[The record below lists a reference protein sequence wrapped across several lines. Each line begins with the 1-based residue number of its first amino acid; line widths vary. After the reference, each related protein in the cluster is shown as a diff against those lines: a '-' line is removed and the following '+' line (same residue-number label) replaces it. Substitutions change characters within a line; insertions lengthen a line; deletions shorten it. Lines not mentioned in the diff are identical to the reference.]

1 MTLILAIIPV
11 LLLIILMAFFK
22 MPGDKS
28 SIISLIVTMLIAIFG
43 FAFSVD
49 NLFYSFLY
57 GALKAVSPI
66 LIIILM
72 AIFSYNVLL
81 KTEKME
87 IIKQQFA
94 SISTDKSIQVLLL
107 TWGFGGLLE
116 AMAGFGTA
124 VAIPAA
130 ILISLGFKPIFSAT
144 VSLIANSVATAFGAI
159 GTPVLVLA
167 KETNLDVL
175 HLSTNVVLQLS
186 VLMFLIPL
194 VLLFL
199 TDSKLK
205 SLPKNIFL
213 ALLVGGVSL
222 VSQYL
227 AAKYMGAESPA
238 IIGSILSI
246 IVIVLYGKLTASKEE
261 KARKSHLKTKDILN
275 AWSIYLLIL
284 FLIIL
289 TSPLFPELRHTLE
302 NNWITR
308 ISLPIN
314 ASTVNYTI
322 SWLTHAGVLLFIGT
336 FIGGL
341 IQGAK
346 VKDLFIVLWNTVKQL
361 KKTFIT
367 VICLV
372 GLSTIMDSAGMI
384 AVIATATLSGINPAD
399 IASIEVLKD
408 AASAAIYGSRGSNG
422 VVIVTTQK
430 GKTGKPKV
438 SFNASVGFQTLEK
451 KIDLLSATEWMEF
464 RTRWNDAYYLS
475 EAQKKGITNAS
486 IRDDNAT
493 RLANVGVK
501 AGTDNAYL
509 YILDDR
515 WFNYLSQDMRDSH
528 TYTPTS
534 ESLSLLDWQDEV
546 YRTAIVQDY
555 SLNVSGATDNVSYL
569 FSGGYMNQEGLATG
583 TGYKRFSFRANVESK
598 INKYL
603 SIGNR
608 FLIPARTRFL

>member
-11 LLLIILMAFFK
+11 LLLIVLMAFFK

-28 SIISLIVTMLIAIFG
+28 SVISLVVTMIIAIFG
-43 FAFSVD
+43 FAFSLD
-49 NLFYSFLY
+49 NLFYSFIY

-81 KTEKME
+81 RTEKME

-175 HLSTNVVLQLS
+175 TLSTNVVLQLS

-199 TDSKLK
+199 TDPKLK
-205 SLPKNIFL
+205 SLPKNLFL

-227 AAKYMGAESPA
+227 AARYMGAESPA

-261 KARKSHLKTKDILN
+261 KARKSSLKAKDILN

-289 TSPLFPELRHTLE
+289 TSPLFPGLRSTLE

-322 SWLTHAGVLLFIGT
+322 SWLTHAGVLLFVGT

-346 VKDLFIVLWNTVKQL
+346 VKDLFVVLWDTVKQL
-361 KKTFIT
+361 KKTFVT

-372 GLSTIMDSAGMI
+372 GLSTIMDTSGMI
-384 AVIATATLSGINPAD
+384 AVIATA
-399 IASIEVLKD
+399 
-408 AASAAIYGSRGSNG
+408 
-422 VVIVTTQK
+422 
-430 GKTGKPKV
+430 
-438 SFNASVGFQTLEK
+438 
-451 KIDLLSATEWMEF
+451 
-464 RTRWNDAYYLS
+464 
-475 EAQKKGITNAS
+475 
-486 IRDDNAT
+486 
-493 RLANVGVK
+493 
-501 AGTDNAYL
+501 
-509 YILDDR
+509 
-515 WFNYLSQDMRDSH
+515 
-528 TYTPTS
+528 
-534 ESLSLLDWQDEV
+534 
-546 YRTAIVQDY
+546 
-555 SLNVSGATDNVSYL
+555 
-569 FSGGYMNQEGLATG
+569 LATG
-583 TGYKRFSFRANVESK
+583 SLYPLFAPVIGCLGTFITGSDTSSNILFGKLQASVAGQIHVSPDWLSAANTVGATGGKIISPQSIAIATSAGNQQGKEGEILKAAIPYALAYVIITGIIVFIFS
-598 INKYL
+598 
-603 SIGNR
+603 
-608 FLIPARTRFL
+608 

>member
-11 LLLIILMAFFK
+11 LLLIVLMAFFK
-22 MPGDKS
+22 MSGDKS
-28 SIISLIVTMLIAIFG
+28 SIISLIVTMLIALFG

-175 HLSTNVVLQLS
+175 QLSTNVVLQLS

-199 TDSKLK
+199 TNPKLK
-205 SLPKNIFL
+205 ALPKNIFL

-222 VSQYL
+222 VGQYL
-227 AAKYMGAESPA
+227 AARYMGAESPA

-261 KARKSHLKTKDILN
+261 KARKSTLKTKDILN

-289 TSPLFPELRHTLE
+289 TSPLFPSLRSTLE
-302 NNWITR
+302 NNWVTR
-308 ISLPIN
+308 ISLPVN
-314 ASTVNYTI
+314 A
-322 SWLTHAGVLLFIGT
+322 T
-336 FIGGL
+336 FIGWL

-346 VKDLFIVLWNTVKQL
+346 VKELFIVLWNTVKQL

-372 GLSTIMDSAGMI
+372 GLSTIMDTSGMI
-384 AVIATATLSGINPAD
+384 AVIATALATATGSLYPLFAPVIGCLGTFITGSDTSSNILFGKLQ
-399 IASIEVLKD
+399 ASVAGQIHVSPDWL
-408 AASAAIYGSRGSNG
+408 SAANTVGATGGKIISPQSIAIATSAGNQQGKEGEILKAAIPYALAY
-422 VVIVTTQK
+422 VVI
-430 GKTGKPKV
+430 TGIIV
-438 SFNASVGFQTLEK
+438 
-451 KIDLLSATEWMEF
+451 
-464 RTRWNDAYYLS
+464 
-475 EAQKKGITNAS
+475 
-486 IRDDNAT
+486 
-493 RLANVGVK
+493 
-501 AGTDNAYL
+501 
-509 YILDDR
+509 YI
-515 WFNYLSQDMRDSH
+515 
-528 TYTPTS
+528 
-534 ESLSLLDWQDEV
+534 
-546 YRTAIVQDY
+546 
-555 SLNVSGATDNVSYL
+555 
-569 FSGGYMNQEGLATG
+569 FS
-583 TGYKRFSFRANVESK
+583 
-598 INKYL
+598 
-603 SIGNR
+603 
-608 FLIPARTRFL
+608 

>member
-11 LLLIILMAFFK
+11 LLLIVLMAFFK
-22 MPGDKS
+22 MSGDKS
-28 SIISLIVTMLIAIFG
+28 SIISLIVTMLIALFG

-130 ILISLGFKPIFSAT
+130 ILGFKPIFSAT

-175 HLSTNVVLQLS
+175 QLSTNVVLQLS

-199 TDSKLK
+199 TNPKLK
-205 SLPKNIFL
+205 ALPKNIFL

-222 VSQYL
+222 VGQYL
-227 AAKYMGAESPA
+227 AARYMGAESPA

-261 KARKSHLKTKDILN
+261 KARKSTLKTKDILN

-289 TSPLFPELRHTLE
+289 TSPLFPSLRSTLE
-302 NNWITR
+302 NNWVTR
-308 ISLPIN
+308 ISLPVN
-314 ASTVNYTI
+314 ATTVNYTI
-322 SWLTHAGVLLFIGT
+322 SWLTHAGVLLFLGT

-346 VKDLFIVLWNTVKQL
+346 VKELFIVLWNTVKQL

-372 GLSTIMDSAGMI
+372 GLSTIMDTSGMI
-384 AVIATATLSGINPAD
+384 AVIATALATATGSLYPLFAPVIGCLGTFITGSDTSSNILFGKLQ
-399 IASIEVLKD
+399 ASVAGQIHVSPDWL
-408 AASAAIYGSRGSNG
+408 SAANTVGATGGKIISPQSIAIATSAGNQQGKEGEILKAAIPYALAY
-422 VVIVTTQK
+422 VVI
-430 GKTGKPKV
+430 TGIIV
-438 SFNASVGFQTLEK
+438 
-451 KIDLLSATEWMEF
+451 
-464 RTRWNDAYYLS
+464 
-475 EAQKKGITNAS
+475 
-486 IRDDNAT
+486 
-493 RLANVGVK
+493 
-501 AGTDNAYL
+501 
-509 YILDDR
+509 YI
-515 WFNYLSQDMRDSH
+515 
-528 TYTPTS
+528 
-534 ESLSLLDWQDEV
+534 
-546 YRTAIVQDY
+546 
-555 SLNVSGATDNVSYL
+555 
-569 FSGGYMNQEGLATG
+569 FS
-583 TGYKRFSFRANVESK
+583 
-598 INKYL
+598 
-603 SIGNR
+603 
-608 FLIPARTRFL
+608 

>member
-1 MTLILAIIPV
+1 MAFYFYLSTKIIMVFITKSYQDLFGVRSYINALFLLIKKDRSLIQIGFFFVIKKRIFAEVGFQRLNLRVYGYRFFNLNTMVMNLVLAIIPV

-22 MPGDKS
+22 MSGDKS
-28 SIISLIVTMLIAIFG
+28 SVISLVVTILIAFFG
-43 FAFSVD
+43 FHFPVD
-49 NLFYSFLY
+49 DLLFSFLY

-87 IIKQQFA
+87 IIKQQFS

-130 ILISLGFKPIFSAT
+130 ILISLGFKPVFSAT

-175 HLSTNVVLQLS
+175 VLSANVVLQLS
-186 VLMFLIPL
+186 VLMFLIPF

-213 ALLVGGVSL
+213 SLLVGGVSL
-222 VSQYL
+222 GSQYI
-227 AAKYMGAESPA
+227 AARYMGAESPA

-246 IVIVLYGKLTASKEE
+246 IVIVAYGKLTASKKE
-261 KARKSHLKTKDILN
+261 KARKSTLKGLEVLN

-289 TSPLFPELRHTLE
+289 TSPLFPGLRTTLE
-302 NNWITR
+302 NNWVTR

-314 ASTVNYTI
+314 DSTMNYTV
-322 SWLTHAGVLLFIGT
+322 SWLTHAGVLLFVGT
-336 FIGGL
+336 FVGGL

-346 VKDLFIVLWNTVKQL
+346 IWELFAVLWNTVKQL

-372 GLSTIMDSAGMI
+372 SLSTIMDTAGMI
-384 AVIATATLSGINPAD
+384 SVIATALAVATGSLYPLFAPVIGCLGTFITGSDTSSNILFGKLQANVAGHIQVSPD
-399 IASIEVLKD
+399 WL
-408 AASAAIYGSRGSNG
+408 SAANTVGATGGKIISPQSIAIATSAGNQQGKEGEILKSAIPYALAY
-422 VVIVTTQK
+422 VVI
-430 GKTGKPKV
+430 TGV
-438 SFNASVGFQTLEK
+438 IV
-451 KIDLLSATEWMEF
+451 
-464 RTRWNDAYYLS
+464 
-475 EAQKKGITNAS
+475 
-486 IRDDNAT
+486 
-493 RLANVGVK
+493 
-501 AGTDNAYL
+501 
-509 YILDDR
+509 YI
-515 WFNYLSQDMRDSH
+515 
-528 TYTPTS
+528 
-534 ESLSLLDWQDEV
+534 
-546 YRTAIVQDY
+546 
-555 SLNVSGATDNVSYL
+555 
-569 FSGGYMNQEGLATG
+569 FS
-583 TGYKRFSFRANVESK
+583 
-598 INKYL
+598 
-603 SIGNR
+603 
-608 FLIPARTRFL
+608 

>member
-1 MTLILAIIPV
+1 MDKKCMPEVCVKIHYTCFWHYFIFTNKKDRSLIQIGFFFVIKKRIFAEVGFQRLNLRVYGYRFFNLNTMVMNLVLAIIPV

-22 MPGDKS
+22 MSGDKS
-28 SIISLIVTMLIAIFG
+28 SVISLVVTMLIAFFG
-43 FAFSVD
+43 FHFPVD
-49 NLFYSFLY
+49 DLLFSFLY

-87 IIKQQFA
+87 IIKQQFS

-130 ILISLGFKPIFSAT
+130 ILISLGFKPVFSAT

-175 HLSTNVVLQLS
+175 VLSANVVLQLS
-186 VLMFLIPL
+186 VLMFLIPF

-199 TDSKLK
+199 TNSKLK

-213 ALLVGGVSL
+213 SLLVGGVSL
-222 VSQYL
+222 GSQYI
-227 AAKYMGAESPA
+227 AARYMGAESPA

-246 IVIVLYGKLTASKEE
+246 IVIVAYGKLTASKEE
-261 KARKSHLKTKDILN
+261 KARKSTLKGLEVLN

-289 TSPLFPELRHTLE
+289 TSPLFPGLRTTLE
-302 NNWITR
+302 NNWVTR

-314 ASTVNYTI
+314 DSTMNYTV
-322 SWLTHAGVLLFIGT
+322 SWLTHAGVLLFVGT
-336 FIGGL
+336 FVGGL

-346 VKDLFIVLWNTVKQL
+346 IWELFAVLWNTVKQL

-372 GLSTIMDSAGMI
+372 SLSTIMDTAGMI
-384 AVIATATLSGINPAD
+384 SVIATALAVATGSLYPLFAPVIGCLGTFITGSDTSSNILFGKLQANVAGHIQVSPD
-399 IASIEVLKD
+399 WL
-408 AASAAIYGSRGSNG
+408 SAANTVGATGGKIISPQSIAIATSAGNQQGKEGEILKSAIPYALAY
-422 VVIVTTQK
+422 VVI
-430 GKTGKPKV
+430 TGV
-438 SFNASVGFQTLEK
+438 IV
-451 KIDLLSATEWMEF
+451 
-464 RTRWNDAYYLS
+464 
-475 EAQKKGITNAS
+475 
-486 IRDDNAT
+486 
-493 RLANVGVK
+493 
-501 AGTDNAYL
+501 
-509 YILDDR
+509 YI
-515 WFNYLSQDMRDSH
+515 
-528 TYTPTS
+528 
-534 ESLSLLDWQDEV
+534 
-546 YRTAIVQDY
+546 
-555 SLNVSGATDNVSYL
+555 
-569 FSGGYMNQEGLATG
+569 FS
-583 TGYKRFSFRANVESK
+583 
-598 INKYL
+598 
-603 SIGNR
+603 
-608 FLIPARTRFL
+608 

>member
-11 LLLIILMAFFK
+11 LLLIVLMAFFK
-22 MPGDKS
+22 MSGDKS
-28 SIISLIVTMLIAIFG
+28 SIISLIVTMLIALFG

-87 IIKQQFA
+87 IIKQQFT

-199 TDSKLK
+199 TNPKLK
-205 SLPKNIFL
+205 ALPKNIFL

-222 VSQYL
+222 AGQYL
-227 AAKYMGAESPA
+227 AARYMGAESPA

-261 KARKSHLKTKDILN
+261 KERKSTLRTKDILN

-289 TSPLFPELRHTLE
+289 TSPLFPELRSTLE

-322 SWLTHAGVLLFIGT
+322 SWLTHAGVLLFLGT

-346 VKDLFIVLWNTVKQL
+346 VKELFIVLWNTVKQL

-372 GLSTIMDSAGMI
+372 GLSTIMDASGMI
-384 AVIATATLSGINPAD
+384 AIIASAPGSLYPLFAPVIGCLGTFITGSDTSSNILFGKLQASVAGQIHVSPDWLSAANTVGATGGKIISPQSIAIATSAGNQQGKEGEI
-399 IASIEVLKD
+399 LK
-408 AASAAIYGSRGSNG
+408 AAIPYALAY
-422 VVIVTTQK
+422 VVI
-430 GKTGKPKV
+430 TGIIV
-438 SFNASVGFQTLEK
+438 
-451 KIDLLSATEWMEF
+451 
-464 RTRWNDAYYLS
+464 
-475 EAQKKGITNAS
+475 
-486 IRDDNAT
+486 
-493 RLANVGVK
+493 
-501 AGTDNAYL
+501 
-509 YILDDR
+509 YI
-515 WFNYLSQDMRDSH
+515 
-528 TYTPTS
+528 
-534 ESLSLLDWQDEV
+534 
-546 YRTAIVQDY
+546 
-555 SLNVSGATDNVSYL
+555 
-569 FSGGYMNQEGLATG
+569 FS
-583 TGYKRFSFRANVESK
+583 
-598 INKYL
+598 
-603 SIGNR
+603 
-608 FLIPARTRFL
+608 

>member
-1 MTLILAIIPV
+1 MDKKCMPEVCVKIHYTCFWHYFIFTDKKDRSLIQIGFFFVIKKRIFAEVGFQRLNLRVYGYRFFNLNTMVMNLVLAIIPV

-22 MPGDKS
+22 MSGDKS
-28 SIISLIVTMLIAIFG
+28 SVISLVVTMLIAFFG
-43 FAFSVD
+43 FHFPVNDLLS
-49 NLFYSFLY
+49 SFLY

-87 IIKQQFA
+87 IIKQQFS

-130 ILISLGFKPIFSAT
+130 ILVSLGFKPVFSAT

-175 HLSTNVVLQLS
+175 VLSANVVLQLS
-186 VLMFLIPL
+186 VLMFLIPF

-213 ALLVGGVSL
+213 SLLVGGVSL
-222 VSQYL
+222 GSQYI
-227 AAKYMGAESPA
+227 AARYMGAESPA

-246 IVIVLYGKLTASKEE
+246 IVIVAYGKLTASKEE
-261 KARKSHLKTKDILN
+261 KARKSTLKGLEVLN

-284 FLIIL
+284 FLIVL
-289 TSPLFPELRHTLE
+289 TSPLFPGLRTTLE
-302 NNWITR
+302 NNWVTR

-314 ASTVNYTI
+314 DSTMNYTV
-322 SWLTHAGVLLFIGT
+322 SWLTHAGVLLFVGT
-336 FIGGL
+336 FVGGL

-346 VKDLFIVLWNTVKQL
+346 IWELFAVLWNTVKQL

-372 GLSTIMDSAGMI
+372 SLSTIMDTAGMI
-384 AVIATATLSGINPAD
+384 SVIATALAVATGSLYPLFAPVIGCLGTFITGSDTSSNILFGKLQANVAGYIQVSPD
-399 IASIEVLKD
+399 WL
-408 AASAAIYGSRGSNG
+408 SAANTVGATGGKIISPQSIAIATSAGNQQGKEGEILKSAIPYALAYVLITG
-422 VVIVTTQK
+422 VIV
-430 GKTGKPKV
+430 
-438 SFNASVGFQTLEK
+438 
-451 KIDLLSATEWMEF
+451 
-464 RTRWNDAYYLS
+464 
-475 EAQKKGITNAS
+475 
-486 IRDDNAT
+486 
-493 RLANVGVK
+493 
-501 AGTDNAYL
+501 
-509 YILDDR
+509 YI
-515 WFNYLSQDMRDSH
+515 
-528 TYTPTS
+528 
-534 ESLSLLDWQDEV
+534 
-546 YRTAIVQDY
+546 
-555 SLNVSGATDNVSYL
+555 
-569 FSGGYMNQEGLATG
+569 FS
-583 TGYKRFSFRANVESK
+583 
-598 INKYL
+598 
-603 SIGNR
+603 
-608 FLIPARTRFL
+608 

>member
-11 LLLIILMAFFK
+11 LLLIVLMAFFK
-22 MPGDKS
+22 MSGDKS
-28 SIISLIVTMLIAIFG
+28 SIISLIVTMLIALFG

-87 IIKQQFA
+87 IIKQQFT

-199 TDSKLK
+199 TNPKLK
-205 SLPKNIFL
+205 ALPKNIFL

-222 VSQYL
+222 AGQYL
-227 AAKYMGAESPA
+227 AARYMGAESPA

-261 KARKSHLKTKDILN
+261 KERKSTLRTKDILN

-289 TSPLFPELRHTLE
+289 TSPLFPELRSTLE

-322 SWLTHAGVLLFIGT
+322 SWLTHAGVLLFLGT

-346 VKDLFIVLWNTVKQL
+346 VKELFIVLWNTVKQL

-372 GLSTIMDSAGMI
+372 GLSTIMDASGMIAIIASALATVTVICLVGLSTIMDSAGMI
-384 AVIATATLSGINPAD
+384 AVIATALATATGSLYPLFAPVIGCLGTFITGSDTSSNILFGKLQ
-399 IASIEVLKD
+399 ASVAGQIHVSPDWL
-408 AASAAIYGSRGSNG
+408 SAANTVGATGGKIISPQSIAIATSAGNQQGKEGEILKAAIPYALAY
-422 VVIVTTQK
+422 VVI
-430 GKTGKPKV
+430 TGIIV
-438 SFNASVGFQTLEK
+438 
-451 KIDLLSATEWMEF
+451 
-464 RTRWNDAYYLS
+464 
-475 EAQKKGITNAS
+475 
-486 IRDDNAT
+486 
-493 RLANVGVK
+493 
-501 AGTDNAYL
+501 
-509 YILDDR
+509 YI
-515 WFNYLSQDMRDSH
+515 
-528 TYTPTS
+528 
-534 ESLSLLDWQDEV
+534 
-546 YRTAIVQDY
+546 
-555 SLNVSGATDNVSYL
+555 
-569 FSGGYMNQEGLATG
+569 FS
-583 TGYKRFSFRANVESK
+583 
-598 INKYL
+598 
-603 SIGNR
+603 
-608 FLIPARTRFL
+608 